1 MCHLCHVTVL
11 LVNIFSNFVF
21 FAQISVNI
29 IRWLISSFCGVQ
41 CHSNVTP
48 SLYQSNCRHRL
59 VLTPPLPPLP
69 LLETQTLLARHVE
82 TSRDKCHEGVTRGG
96 NGAAWRGRA
105 PLWGHYCLQ
114 SSYCP
119 LPNYPSLPAPG
130 LSSGQRSTWQD
141 TAATRPTVSNVESP
155 WQNNKTKPFR
165 EQEL

>member
-59 VLTPPLPPLP
+59 VLTLPPL
-69 LLETQTLLARHVE
+69 LLVVEIQTIASSAR
-82 TSRDKCHEGVTRGG
+82 RDKCHEGVTRGG
-96 NGAAWRGRA
+96 NGAAWRGPPA
-105 PLWGHYCLQ
+105 LWGHYCLQ

-141 TAATRPTVSNVESP
+141 TAATRPTVSNVESS
-155 WQNNKTKPFR
+155 WQNNKTKPFL
-165 EQEL
+165 EQEF

>member
-105 PLWGHYCLQ
+105 ALWGHYCLQ

-141 TAATRPTVSNVESP
+141 TAATRNS
-155 WQNNKTKPFR
+155 F
-165 EQEL
+165 

>member
-59 VLTPPLPPLP
+59 VLTPPLPPL